1 VRIRIAELGEAAL
14 ERLAGM
20 IESPDDDAPEPRVIG
35 TELVVRASC
44 GGNDT
49 VRRRA

>member
-1 VRIRIAELGEAAL
+1 
-14 ERLAGM
+14 M
-20 IESPDDDAPEPRVIG
+20 IEAPDDAAPEPRAVVG

-44 GGNDT
+44 GGNDA